1 MRDERSHPVV
11 VEGYTD
17 SQPISNSRFQSNWD
31 LSGARAAAVV
41 NDFAKIGVLSARMS
55 LQGYGSQVP
64 IDSNSTAEGRA
75 KNRRVEIVLSRIHT
89 SSTDTESTP

>member
-1 MRDERSHPVV
+1 
-11 VEGYTD
+11 
-17 SQPISNSRFQSNWD
+17 
-31 LSGARAAAVV
+31 
-41 NDFAKIGVLSARMS
+41 MS
-55 LQGYGSQVP
+55 LQGYGSQIP

>member
-17 SQPISNSRFQSNWD
+17 SQPISNSRYSSNWE
-31 LSGARAAAVV
+31 LSGARASAVV
-41 NDFAKIGVLSARMS
+41 DDFAKIGVLASRMS
-55 LQGYGSQVP
+55 LQGYGSQAP
-64 IDSNSTAEGRA
+64 STSNSTVEGRE

-89 SSTDTESTP
+89 TNDTESSP